1 MAFLL
6 LLLNCQ
12 IVNNS
17 GWGLDKNSERRGVGV
32 GGLPALNTFSAI
44 SYFFSST
51 AANRLPIFSLYS
63 FSRVTVFVCCCSRPL
78 LSHPPRR
85 PRPFLFIFFSSSS
98 LTRTFQQTRRRR
110 RRPFL
115 IQTWVLFCLSNN
127 SALLIWW
134 RRTCFYNSL
143 NNFFVSVPFVL
154 MRVRTFEKISV
165 LMSLH
170 TLGQAEGCYY
180 FQTDTSFL
188 NWVSQIWKIEMNFTR
203 YIDFENYQIIQIFNT
218 IYISGNGKINWCF
231 IRAIK
236 MRSSCNLWC
245 SFLLKIKVA

>member
-1 MAFLL
+1 MRGGGWGWGVCLLWILSLPFPIFFPLL
-6 LLLNCQ
+6 LLTGFLSFHSIHSHVWLFLYVVARVRFCPTHPADP
-12 IVNNS
+12 VPS
-17 GWGLDKNSERRGVGV
+17 FLFFFPVPLWLERFNKQDVV
-32 GGLPALNTFSAI
+32 VVVHFWFKLECC
-44 SYFFSST
+44 
-51 AANRLPIFSLYS
+51 
-63 FSRVTVFVCCCSRPL
+63 FVCP
-78 LSHPPRR
+78 
-85 PRPFLFIFFSSSS
+85 
-98 LTRTFQQTRRRR
+98 TT
-110 RRPFL
+110 
-115 IQTWVLFCLSNN
+115 VLFWSDEEE
-127 SALLIWW
+127 
-134 RRTCFYNSL
+134 TCFYNSL